1 VIFIK
6 KQGCVSMT
14 SLNQAF
20 KEKSLELRN
29 RWVMAPMTRSFS
41 PGGIPTKEVTEY
53 YVKRAKGGVGLIIT
67 EGVGIDH
74 SSSVGYPDVPVM
86 SSNSM
91 EAWRDLVKEVHSVG
105 GKIIPQLWHVGSCRE
120 AKFDLDNKVPCLGP
134 SAVVH
139 PALAQAGR
147 ELVAKEMTK
156 EGMDEIKA
164 GFVRSAQI
172 AKSVGFDGIEI
183 HGAHGYLLDQFL
195 WEATNLRT
203 DEYGGTFKNRAR
215 FPYEVVE
222 AIREAVGKD
231 FPIIYRF
238 SQWKL
243 GDFDYKFCQTAQDLE
258 TFLVPLTDAGVDIF
272 HASTRRFW
280 EPEFEDSEL
289 NLAGWVKKITD
300 YPVITV
306 GSIGLTNDFISLR
319 MGEKCENNSVD
330 ELEERF
336 KKGEF
341 DLAAV
346 GRALISDP
354 EWVNKIES
362 GDKEVNLFHLND
374 LHELK

>member
-1 VIFIK
+1 
-6 KQGCVSMT
+6 MT
-14 SLNQAF
+14 SLNQIF
-20 KEKSLELRN
+20 KEKSLELKN

-41 PGGIPTKEVTEY
+41 PGGVPTKEVIEY
-53 YVKRAKGGVGLIIT
+53 YVNRAKGGVGLIIT

-74 SSSVGYPDVPVM
+74 PSSLGYPDVPVM

-91 EAWRDLVKEVHSVG
+91 EAWRELVKEVHNAG
-105 GKIIPQLWHVGSCRE
+105 GRIVPQLWHVGSCRDI
-120 AKFDLDNKVPCLGP
+120 KFDLENKVPCFGP
-134 SAVVH
+134 SPVVH
-139 PALAQAGR
+139 PALVKAGR
-147 ELVAKEMTK
+147 NLVAKEMTK
-156 EGMDEIKA
+156 EDMEEIKA

-215 FPYEVVE
+215 FPYEVIE
-222 AIREAVGKD
+222 AIRVAVGD
-231 FPIIYRF
+231 GFPIIYRF

-280 EPEFEDSEL
+280 EPEFEDSHL
-289 NLAGWVKKITD
+289 NLAGWVKKLTE

-306 GSIGLTNDFISLR
+306 GSIGLSNDFISMR
-319 MGEKCENNSVD
+319 KGEKCERNSID
-330 ELEERF
+330 ELVKRF
-336 KKGEF
+336 DQGEF

-346 GRALISDP
+346 GRALISDS

-362 GDKEVNLFHLND
+362 ESDDTKLFQLKDLN
-374 LHELK
+374 ELK